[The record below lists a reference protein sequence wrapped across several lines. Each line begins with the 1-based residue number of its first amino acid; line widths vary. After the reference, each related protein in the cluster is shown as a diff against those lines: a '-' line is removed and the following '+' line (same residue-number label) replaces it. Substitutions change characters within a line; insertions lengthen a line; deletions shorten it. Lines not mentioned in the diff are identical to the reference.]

1 MNEVFKGPDQ
11 TRRSLLG
18 RLKNLDD
25 QESWR
30 QFFDHYW
37 RLIYSVAIQA
47 GLTETEAQDAVQET
61 IISVAKTM
69 PGFHYDPAVCKFKTW
84 LQHLARKRI
93 IDQLRKRPP
102 VGAPV
107 TAQTSANSGTDPIAR
122 IPDPQSL
129 DLDQVWDLAWKKHT
143 FESAVVKVRAQASAE
158 QFQIFDFYVLRGW
171 PARKVATTLR
181 VGVAR
186 VYLARHRIM
195 GLIKKEIKR
204 LEKTGL

>member
-1 MNEVFKGPDQ
+1 MKNDADKGPDQ

-30 QFFDHYW
+30 QFFNLYW
-37 RLIYSVAIQA
+37 RLLYSVAIQA

-69 PGFHYDPAVCKFKTW
+69 PGFHYDPSVCSFKTW

-102 VGAPV
+102 VGAAL
-107 TAQTSANSGTDPIAR
+107 TAQTPESRTDPIAR

-129 DLDQVWDLAWKKHT
+129 DLDRVWDTAWEEHALR
-143 FESAVVKVRAQASAE
+143 SAVVKVRAQASAE
-158 QFQIFDFYVLRGW
+158 QFQIFDLYVLRGW
-171 PARKVATTLR
+171 PARKVATTLGL
-181 VGVAR
+181 GVAR
-186 VYLARHRIM
+186 VYLARHRLM
-195 GLIKKEIKR
+195 GLVKKEIKR
-204 LEKTGL
+204 LAKTGL